1 MTRRYNSLDAK
12 NRILSASVK
21 MFIEKGYGASR
32 MLDIIKDADVSA
44 GTFQNIFH
52 TKDGV
57 LQTLAEFMFD
67 NQFAIAKKVIKN
79 SKSPVYFYATETAI
93 QLAITELDENLREI
107 YVEAYSNQ
115 KIAEYIYQ
123 RTSSELRDIFG
134 DYLPNATEG
143 DFYELD
149 IGTCGLMRAYMSRP
163 CDKYFTLQRK
173 TDCFLGIALSAYN
186 VPEEE
191 KEEIINYIR
200 STDILPAA
208 NAVIQELFKQLS
220 VRFDFV
226 LSTNK

>member
-21 MFIEKGYGASR
+21 MFIEKGYNSSR

-57 LQTLAEFMFD
+57 LQDLAEFMFD

-79 SKSPVYFYATETAI
+79 SNSPVYFYATETAI
-93 QLAITELDENLREI
+93 QLALTEQNENLREI

-123 RTSSELRDIFG
+123 RTSTELHDIFK
-134 DYLPNATEG
+134 DYLPNASDS

-163 CDKYFTLQRK
+163 CDKYFTLKRK
-173 TDCFLGIALSAYN
+173 IECFLDIALSAYK

-191 KEEIINYIR
+191 KKEIIDYIKN
-200 STDILPAA
+200 TDIMPAT

>member
-21 MFIEKGYGASR
+21 MFIEKGYNSSR

-57 LQTLAEFMFD
+57 LQDLAEFMFD

-93 QLAITELDENLREI
+93 QLALTEQNENLREI
-107 YVEAYSNQ
+107 YVEVYSNQ

-123 RTSSELRDIFG
+123 RTSTELHDIFK
-134 DYLPNATEG
+134 DYLPNASDS

-163 CDKYFTLQRK
+163 CDKYFTLKRK
-173 TDCFLGIALSAYN
+173 IECFLDIALSAYK

-191 KEEIINYIR
+191 KKEIIDYIKN
-200 STDILPAA
+200 TDIMPAT

>member
-21 MFIEKGYGASR
+21 MFIEKGYNSSR

-57 LQTLAEFMFD
+57 LQDLAEFMFD

-93 QLAITELDENLREI
+93 QLALTEQNENLREI

-123 RTSSELRDIFG
+123 RTSTELHDIFK
-134 DYLPNATEG
+134 DYLPNASDS

-163 CDKYFTLQRK
+163 CDKYFTLKRK
-173 TDCFLGIALSAYN
+173 IECFLDIALSAYK

-191 KEEIINYIR
+191 KKEIIDYIKN
-200 STDILPAA
+200 TDIMPAT